1 MMGTE
6 RFSRR
11 DQIFRKES
19 YGIVFP
25 TDSRYRKPVNEALLN
40 LKEDGTYDRLYQ
52 KWFGGGS

>member
-1 MMGTE
+1 MG
-6 RFSRR
+6 
-11 DQIFRKES
+11 QIFRKES

-25 TDSRYRKPVNEALLN
+25 TDSPYRKRVNEVLLN